1 MALDYRINGTKGG
14 HTAMAFLNVDAVS
27 VSYGKVRALHDVK
40 FQVEQGQIV
49 TVIGANGAGK
59 TTLINAVSGILNHS
73 GTIRFEGRVLPKMA
87 AKVAAA
93 GIIQVPEGRRIFAN
107 LTVEENLILG
117 GFGTRDKARQK
128 ADMELM
134 YELYPVLKERRRQA
148 AGSLSG
154 GEQQMLAI
162 SRGLMSHPKL
172 LMLDEPSLGLA
183 PLVVKE
189 VFALIKRLNNE
200 GVTILLVEQNANK
213 ALQIADF
220 AYVLENGRIVACG
233 KGTELL
239 EDPQVK
245 EAYLGI
251 KSDGAEL

>member
-1 MALDYRINGTKGG
+1 MS
-14 HTAMAFLNVDAVS
+14 FLEVEAVS
-27 VSYGKVRALHDVK
+27 VSYGKVRVLHDVT
-40 FQVEQGQIV
+40 FRVEQGQIV

-59 TTLINAVSGILNHS
+59 TTLINTISGIVNHS
-73 GTIRFEGRVLPKMA
+73 GAIRFDGRVLPKTA
-87 AKVAAA
+87 ARTAST

-107 LTVEENLILG
+107 LTVEENLVLG
-117 GFGTRDKARQK
+117 GFSTKDKAQQK
-128 ADMELM
+128 ADIERM

-162 SRGLMSHPKL
+162 SRGLMSHPRL

-183 PLVVKE
+183 PLIVKE
-189 VFALIKRLNNE
+189 VFALIKQLNAN

-220 AYVLENGRIVACG
+220 AYVLENGRIVAQG

-251 KSDGAEL
+251 KSDGTLAAEHCDTK

>member
-1 MALDYRINGTKGG
+1 MS
-14 HTAMAFLNVDAVS
+14 FLEVEDVS
-27 VSYGKVRALHDVK
+27 VSYGKVRVLHDVT

-59 TTLINAVSGILNHS
+59 TTLINAISGILNHS
-73 GTIRFEGRVLPKMA
+73 GAIRFDGRTLPKTA
-87 AKVAAA
+87 ARVAAA
-93 GIIQVPEGRRIFAN
+93 GAIQVPEGRRVFAN

-117 GFGTRDKARQK
+117 GFGTQDKARQK
-128 ADMELM
+128 AADIERM

-183 PLVVKE
+183 PLIVKE
-189 VFALIKRLNNE
+189 VFALIKQLNE
-200 GVTILLVEQNANK
+200 DGVTILLVEQNANK

-220 AYVLENGRIVACG
+220 AYVLENGRIVARG

-251 KSDGAEL
+251 KSDACSKS